1 MDDSNMMRAITFLIV
16 FSMLFSFMYAYSS
29 AIFAADDPPET
40 DDFVCQH
47 FSPEE
52 IASMTFWEN
61 SSAGGGYIHNVTN
74 TTTWGTYVYEPVLTI
89 NEPACDGTRFDFY
102 HPSEDQRV
110 RVYPI
115 RGNTDFED
123 NDLNMVNAAEG
134 FLVYQQWG
142 WWDREYEWISFD
154 RIILNMK
161 TTDQGPKANI
171 HIDLRGG
178 MNIYFIFPIGTTVNN
193 ARAILNLGYGFKIAL
208 AQSFIDEAESANN
221 VWNALTGLLTFSIET
236 GVWILDYLISVP
248 VYAAIAFIVFY
259 IIKELIP

>member
-1 MDDSNMMRAITFLIV
+1 
-16 FSMLFSFMYAYSS
+16 
-29 AIFAADDPPET
+29 
-40 DDFVCQH
+40 
-47 FSPEE
+47 
-52 IASMTFWEN
+52 
-61 SSAGGGYIHNVTN
+61 
-74 TTTWGTYVYEPVLTI
+74 
-89 NEPACDGTRFDFY
+89 
-102 HPSEDQRV
+102 
-110 RVYPI
+110 
-115 RGNTDFED
+115 
-123 NDLNMVNAAEG
+123 
-134 FLVYQQWG
+134 
-142 WWDREYEWISFD
+142 
-154 RIILNMK
+154 MK